1 MFSVIIP
8 LYNKAA
14 HIEKAMRSVLNQSYH
29 EFELIIVNDG
39 STDNSLQVVNH
50 YLHSQQK
57 EGNNSLVEH
66 VRIINQPNAGVST
79 ARNVGVQEAKYD
91 YIAFLDADDWWH
103 KHYLAKM
110 KDLIEEYPE
119 AKLYSAAYY
128 QVKRGVHHKANIG
141 VDDSFNAGYI
151 DYCEVY
157 AKTLCMPVWTS
168 AAIISKNAYEEF
180 HGMNP
185 AIKLGEDFDL
195 WIRIAL
201 KYKVAFL
208 NQPLAY
214 YNHDVEQKN
223 RAVVYGRVYSPHQ
236 HFIFNLAYLE
246 NEERNNA
253 SLKKLLDALR
263 VYVLHPYYIDKTTR
277 EIAKA
282 ELLKVDW
289 HNQPMKERIRYRIP
303 VSLLQLQFR
312 FMRLGSITKQYI
324 LKHSGK

>member
-39 STDNSLQVVNH
+39 STDDSMQVVNH

-110 KDLIEEYPE
+110 KDLIEEHPE
-119 AKLYSAAYY
+119 AKLYSASYY
-128 QVKRGVHHKANIG
+128 QVKRGQQHKATIG
-141 VDDSFNAGYI
+141 VDDSFKAGYI

-168 AAIISKNAYEEF
+168 AAIISKKAYEEF

-208 NQPLAY
+208 NQSLAY
-214 YNHDVEQKN
+214 YNHDVEQEN
-223 RAVVYGRVYSPHQ
+223 RAVVYGRVYPPHK
-236 HFIFNLAYLE
+236 HFIFNLGYLE
-246 NEERNNA
+246 SEERENA

-263 VYVLHPYYIDKTTR
+263 VYVLHPYYLDKSTR
-277 EIAKA
+277 ETAHV
-282 ELLKVDW
+282 ELMKVDW
-289 HNQPMKERIRYRIP
+289 ENQPMKERIRYKIP

-324 LKHSGK
+324 LKHTRK